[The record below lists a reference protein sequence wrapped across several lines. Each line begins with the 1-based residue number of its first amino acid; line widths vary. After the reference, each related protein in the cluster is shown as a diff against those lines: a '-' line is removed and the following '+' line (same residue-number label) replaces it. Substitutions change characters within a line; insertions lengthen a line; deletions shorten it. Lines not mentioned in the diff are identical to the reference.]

1 MDTELEK
8 HKNVVY
14 QKIGRNV
21 ILFQKIELILKYL
34 AATGQVSGYA
44 REIQT
49 IIEQQTATI
58 NKQTMGQVVGQFVE
72 NTYTQTDDRI
82 NEPEELK
89 DIWLSFNFKIQ
100 GEDVYKQRK
109 KALQTV
115 IAERNE
121 LIHHFVPKWA
131 WNSIDDF
138 REAEQYLVKRTHKAA
153 PPHDAVAPDSAEGRS
168 QVNRVDRQ
176 YDKTMPEFENLR
188 TIWEHLQE
196 KKKVLMAFILS
207 DEYKQE
213 LQMFEL
219 RQSQPI
225 LLLGRISRQHARA
238 DGWTV
243 LSTAAQRLRQN
254 VPGEVNILKRQ
265 YGYKTLKDMMVAT
278 GLFDLCE
285 ETTKKGGSRLL
296 YRVKSEFSLWATD

>member
-1 MDTELEK
+1 M
-8 HKNVVY
+8 
-14 QKIGRNV
+14 
-21 ILFQKIELILKYL
+21 
-34 AATGQVSGYA
+34 
-44 REIQT
+44 
-49 IIEQQTATI
+49 
-58 NKQTMGQVVGQFVE
+58 KQG
-72 NTYTQTDDRI
+72 
-82 NEPEELK
+82 
-89 DIWLSFNFKIQ
+89 
-100 GEDVYKQRK
+100 
-109 KALQTV
+109 
-115 IAERNE
+115 
-121 LIHHFVPKWA
+121 
-131 WNSIDDF
+131 
-138 REAEQYLVKRTHKAA
+138 VKRTHKAA